1 MTVQR
6 QATAGGT
13 LIHKIIWTAG
23 TFGASIL
30 LKLGSNVILSRL
42 LAPEV
47 FGIMVIINSMRLFVE
62 LLSDIGIEQNIVSHR
77 DGLKIEF
84 FNTAWTIQIM
94 RGAILT
100 GVFLLISPFLASFY
114 KIDLGYFLV
123 ISFAPF
129 LNGCSSTSIF
139 AMVKNL
145 EVRKRNMFELRS
157 EFLSFLFAV
166 VLVLISPTVW
176 SVVLGALLGVA
187 ARSVLSYFIDHP
199 PHKIML
205 VKGYAWEI
213 WDFGKWI
220 MISSLVMYAATNL
233 DRLYLGRV
241 APFYL
246 LGIYGI
252 ARTIADLPASLSRR
266 LSYQVV
272 FPALA
277 ATKENNDSSAM
288 AELNSTRLKFVLLA
302 AVAVAIGVSFA
313 DFAIKLLY
321 DPRYD
326 EAGWMLSVLLV
337 GAWFS
342 ILSTLNEAFVL
353 GAGRP
358 GFNSAT
364 NALRFLVLA
373 ATLPL
378 GFTLMGFP
386 GAVIAMVL
394 TELFRYA
401 FVAVGQYKVKMTFWR
416 QDAIATVVGLVLVL
430 LLLAARIELGFS
442 TPWGLMSLPH

>member
-1 MTVQR
+1 MTVQA
-6 QATAGGT
+6 QTQDSSS

-23 TFGASIL
+23 TFGASIA

-62 LLSDIGIEQNIVSHR
+62 LLSDIGIEQNIVSHP

-84 FNTAWTIQIM
+84 FNTAWTIQIL

-100 GVFLLISPFLASFY
+100 GVFLLISPFLANFY
-114 KIDLGYFLV
+114 KINVGYFLV
-123 ISFAPF
+123 IAFAPF

-139 AMVKNL
+139 SMVKNL
-145 EVRKRNMFELRS
+145 EVRNRNLFELRS
-157 EFLSFLFAV
+157 EFLSFCFAV

-176 SVVLGALLGVA
+176 SVVIGALLGVA
-187 ARSVLSYFIDHP
+187 ARSALSYFIAHP
-199 PHKIML
+199 PHKLML
-205 VKGYAWEI
+205 VKGYALEI
-213 WDFGKWI
+213 WHFGKWI

-277 ATKENNDSSAM
+277 ASRERGDSTAM
-288 AELNSTRLKFVLLA
+288 HELSVTRMKFVVLGA
-302 AVAVAIGVSFA
+302 VVVAVGVSFA
-313 DFAIKLLY
+313 DFAIRVLY
-321 DPRYD
+321 DPRYYQ
-326 EAGWMLSVLLV
+326 AGWMLSILLV
-337 GAWFS
+337 GGWFS

-364 NALRFLVLA
+364 NVLRFLVLA
-373 ATLPL
+373 ATMPI
-378 GFTLMGFP
+378 GFAIMGFG
-386 GAVIAMVL
+386 GAVIAMVI
-394 TELFRYA
+394 TEICRYV
-401 FVAVGQYKVKMTFWR
+401 FVGIGQYKVRLTFWR
-416 QDAIATVVGLVLVL
+416 QDIIATVIGIVLVLVL
-430 LLLAARIELGFS
+430 VSARAELGFS
-442 TPWGLMSLPH
+442 TPWMLMHLAR